1 MEEKYILTLD
11 IGTSTI
17 RAFIYNS
24 RAETVGKAVDQVVLH
39 YPHPGF
45 VEIDPDELWTSVVSV
60 VQKSLKDASL
70 SASQVTAMGIS
81 TQRGTFINWSRK
93 TGKPFHKFITWKDL
107 RADKL
112 VKQWNN
118 SYTWKLFK
126 AGAYILYLILRS
138 KRFKAGSVFKFMN
151 TQTCLRLYWAH
162 QNVSAFKTAVL
173 DDDALFGT
181 LDTWLLYKL
190 TGGKVHMTD
199 VSSASAT
206 GFYDPFTMQW
216 AGWAMT
222 MLKIPRQALPEV
234 VDTAGDH
241 FTSTLPSIWGHPIRI
256 VSCMADQTASMWGSC
271 CFEVGDVKLTMGTGT
286 FFNINTG
293 AEPHASVSGLYPIV
307 GWRLGDELVFS
318 AEGANNDTAS
328 IIKWAQNLASMW
340 GSCCFEVG
348 DVKLTMGTGTFF
360 NINTGAEPHASV
372 SGLYPIVGWRLGE
385 ELVFSAEGANN
396 DTASIIK
403 WAQNLGLFDNPEDT
417 AGIATSVPD
426 TDGVYFIPAFSGLGP
441 PYNDGS
447 AASGFVGMKPSTTK
461 AHLVRAVLESLAFRT
476 AQLYSC
482 VLSETNYT
490 FNTIRLDGGV
500 SNNDF
505 IAQLVADLT
514 GLRVERPVHVEMSS
528 QGCAHI
534 VGYKIGIWKSKEE
547 LKKLRKIDR
556 VFAPR
561 TQVKKAYEVTFARWQ
576 DAVKRMCGWYN
587 GEPASQA
594 ISDCSSTTVTPQDS
608 FKVAGGRKNGSI
620 SK

>member
-17 RAFIYNS
+17 RSFIYNS

-45 VEIDPDELWTSVVSV
+45 VEIDPDELWASVVSV
-60 VQKSLKDASL
+60 VNKSLKDASL
-70 SASQVTAMGIS
+70 SAGQMTAMGIS
-81 TQRGTFINWSRK
+81 TQRGTFLNWSRK

-112 VKQWNN
+112 VKQWNT

-126 AGAYILYLILRS
+126 ASAYVLYLILRN

-151 TQTCLRLYWAH
+151 TQTCLRLYWAF
-162 QNVSAFKTAVL
+162 QNVPALKTAIQ
-173 DDDALFGT
+173 DEDALFGT
-181 LDTWLLYKL
+181 LDTWILYKL

-216 AGWAMT
+216 AGWGIT
-222 MLKIPRQALPEV
+222 MLKIPRAALPEV

-256 VSCMADQTASMWGSC
+256 ISCMADQTASMWGSC
-271 CFEVGDVKLTMGTGT
+271 CFDIGDVKLTMGTGT

-293 AEPHASVSGLYPIV
+293 GEPHASVSGLYPIV
-307 GWRLGDELVFS
+307 GWRLCNELV
-318 AEGANNDTAS
+318 
-328 IIKWAQNLASMW
+328 
-340 GSCCFEVG
+340 
-348 DVKLTMGTGTFF
+348 
-360 NINTGAEPHASV
+360 
-372 SGLYPIVGWRLGE
+372 Y
-385 ELVFSAEGANN
+385 SAEGANN

-403 WAQNLGLFDNPEDT
+403 WAQNLGLFNNPEDT
-417 AGIATSVPD
+417 ADIAMSVPD

-441 PYNDGS
+441 PYNDGT

-476 AQLYSC
+476 AQLYGC
-482 VLSETNYT
+482 VCNETSYT

-534 VGYKIGIWKSKEE
+534 IGYTLGIWKTKDE
-547 LKKLRKIDR
+547 LKTLRKIDC
-556 VFAPR
+556 VFNPR
-561 TQVKKAYEVTFARWQ
+561 PQMKKAYEVTFLRWQ
-576 DAVKRMCGWYN
+576 DAVKRMCGWYSA
-587 GEPASQA
+587 EMTSQA
-594 ISDCSSTTVTPQDS
+594 TISDSSSNTVTPQNS
-608 FKVAGGRKNGSI
+608 FKVTGSRRKNGSI

>member
-60 VQKSLKDASL
+60 VQKSLQDAKL
-70 SASQVTAMGIS
+70 SAGQMTAMGIS

-162 QNVSAFKTAVL
+162 QNVSAFKAAVQ

-271 CFEVGDVKLTMGTGT
+271 CFDVGDVKLTMGTGT

-293 AEPHASVSGLYPIV
+293 GEPHASVSGLYPIV

-328 IIKWAQNLASMW
+328 IIKWAQNL
-340 GSCCFEVG
+340 
-348 DVKLTMGTGTFF
+348 
-360 NINTGAEPHASV
+360 
-372 SGLYPIVGWRLGE
+372 
-385 ELVFSAEGANN
+385 
-396 DTASIIK
+396 
-403 WAQNLGLFDNPEDT
+403 GLFENPEDT

-447 AASGFVGMKPSTTK
+447 AASGFVGMKPSTKK

-476 AQLYSC
+476 VQLYSC
-482 VLSETNYT
+482 VLNETNYT

-547 LKKLRKIDR
+547 LKKLRKIDC
-556 VFAPR
+556 VFCPR
-561 TQVKKAYEVTFARWQ
+561 PQVKKAYEVTFARWQ

-594 ISDCSSTTVTPQDS
+594 IADSTAMTPQNS
-608 FKVAGGRKNGSI
+608 FKVAGARKNGSI
-620 SK
+620 TK